1 MEKSMQQ
8 INSEIG
14 DKSTGA
20 TIKKA
25 RKQRVYKA
33 NEIVQLKRFEL
44 STLEQKIVAYMVSLI
59 KKDQENLEYVDAS
72 INDLCLLMGIEPG
85 NGKNIQS
92 LKDAIR
98 KLANKSEWA
107 EVYKGGERCETL
119 VRWIEKPTFFYRSGI
134 VRLKLDEDLKPYLIG
149 LENRYTQYEL
159 ENILAMQSKYGIR
172 LFELCK
178 SFESQ
183 GFFEKTLEEFRAIFA
198 VTGYGRWAE
207 FKRNVLD
214 MAVSEI
220 NRLTDVNVTWKAK
233 MRGRAVYSIIFC
245 VRTKKGMTQYREV
258 KELREEKLD
267 TYLNEDEMQQITFDD
282 VAIKDSTLDDFHDF
296 YADALPLTE
305 TEKHA
310 VSKMFGEI
318 AEKKAAGKKAK

>member
-1 MEKSMQQ
+1 MSKTIETV
-8 INSEIG
+8 NSEIAAKG
-14 DKSTGA
+14 IKSTV
-20 TIKKA
+20 KRA
-25 RKQRVYKA
+25 RQQRVYKA
-33 NEIVQLKRFEL
+33 NEIVQSKRFEL
-44 STLEQKIVAYMVSLI
+44 STQEQKIIAYMVSLI
-59 KKDQENLEYVDAS
+59 KKDQENLEFVDAS

-85 NGKNIQS
+85 NGKNTQS
-92 LKDAIR
+92 LKEAIR

-107 EVYKGGERCETL
+107 EVYKDGERCETL

-134 VRLKLDEDLKPYLIG
+134 VRLKLDEYLKPYLIG
-149 LENRYTQYEL
+149 LENKYTQYEL

-183 GFFEKTLEEFRAIFA
+183 GYFEKTLEELRIIFA
-198 VTGYGRWAE
+198 VTGYKRWID

-220 NRLTDVNVTWKAK
+220 NRLTDISVFWKAK
-233 MRGRAVYSIIFC
+233 VKGKQTHSIIFC
-245 VRTKKGMTQYREV
+245 VREKTGQEQFKEV
-258 KELREEKLD
+258 RDQRNKLLD
-267 TYLNEDEMQQITFDD
+267 KYLNIDEMQQITFDD

-318 AEKKAAGKKAK
+318 EEKKVAGKKAK